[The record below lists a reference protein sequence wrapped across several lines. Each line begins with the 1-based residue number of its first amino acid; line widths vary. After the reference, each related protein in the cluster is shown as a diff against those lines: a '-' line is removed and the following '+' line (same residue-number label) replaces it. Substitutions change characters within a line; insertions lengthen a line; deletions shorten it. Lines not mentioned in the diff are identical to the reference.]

1 MCHRVLVPKMRVTSP
16 APRDVW
22 FDLLESD
29 PNAFVD
35 QTPQSVD
42 VIATLANCTDASRL
56 YEFPDGVKLVLP
68 LLRREGLPV
77 RLSVE
82 RTPVFGGFI
91 ASQPVGAETLRSVFA
106 DLASRPLLQTIVSAS
121 ALGQE
126 AWEAAAPDGVVALPR
141 LAHVLDLAGGFETVW
156 NERFNK
162 QGRRAIR
169 KAEKSNIDVD
179 LDTTGRL
186 IGPFYDLLLR
196 SVNRWAGNSGE
207 PAMIARW
214 RAQRRDPL
222 RRFRLMSEK
231 LGDAFRIW
239 GARVDGKLAAAIIV
253 LQGPNAHYTR
263 GAMDKELAGP
273 TRASFLLQ
281 KLAIEDACESGC
293 RYYHM
298 GQTGT
303 SENLAR
309 FKAQFG
315 ATPRRYS
322 EYCIERLPLAATKA
336 RLRQLM
342 KKIVTSRGAH

>member
-1 MCHRVLVPKMRVTSP
+1 MCHRGLVPKMRVTSP

-22 FDLLESD
+22 LDLLESD

-35 QTPQSVD
+35 QAPHSVD
-42 VIATLANCTDASRL
+42 INAALANCADASRL
-56 YEFPDGVKLVLP
+56 YEFPDGAKLILP
-68 LLRREGLPV
+68 LLRREGLLA

-82 RTPVFGGFI
+82 RTPAFGGLI
-91 ASQPVGAETLRSVFA
+91 ASQPVSAEKLQSVFA
-106 DLASRPLLQTIVSAS
+106 DLASRPLLQTVVSAS

-126 AWEAAAPDGVVALPR
+126 AWEAAVPDGVAATSKT
-141 LAHVLDLAGGFETVW
+141 AHVLDLAGGFGTVW

-162 QGRRAIR
+162 HGRRAVR
-169 KAEKSNIDVD
+169 KAERSNIDVD
-179 LDTTGRL
+179 LDTTGEL
-186 IGPFYDLLLR
+186 IEPFYDLFLR
-196 SVNRWAGNSGE
+196 SVDRWAGKSGE

-222 RRFRLMSEK
+222 RRFRLMSEQ

-239 GARVDGKLAAAIIV
+239 GARVGGKLVAAIIV

-263 GAMDKELAGP
+263 GAMDKKLAGP

-281 KLAIEDACESGC
+281 KLAIEDACEAGC

-298 GQTGT
+298 GQTG
-303 SENLAR
+303 SESLAR
-309 FKAQFG
+309 FKSQFG
-315 ATPRRYS
+315 ATPHRYS

-336 RLRQLM
+336 RVRHLM
-342 KKIVTSRGAH
+342 KRVVTS

>member
-1 MCHRVLVPKMRVTSP
+1 MCQCVPLSKMRVTTP

-22 FDLLESD
+22 LELLKSD

-35 QTPQSVD
+35 QAPQSLD
-42 VIATLANCTDASRL
+42 VIATLENCSDASRL
-56 YEFPDGVKLVLP
+56 YEFPDGVKIVLP
-68 LLRREGLPV
+68 LLRRKGLP
-77 RLSVE
+77 LLLNVE
-82 RTPVFGGFI
+82 RTPGFGGVI
-91 ASQPVGAETLRSVFA
+91 ASQPVSPEKLRSVFA

-121 ALGQE
+121 ALGRE
-126 AWEAAAPDGVVALPR
+126 AWEAAAPDGVAPLPR

-162 QGRRAIR
+162 QGRRAVR
-169 KAEKSNIDVD
+169 KADKSNIDID

-186 IGPFYDLLLR
+186 IEPFYDLFLR
-196 SVNRWAGNSGE
+196 SVNRWASKSGE
-207 PAMIARW
+207 PAKVARW
-214 RAQRRDPL
+214 RARRRDPL

-281 KLAIEDACESGC
+281 KLAIEDACKAGC

-303 SENLAR
+303 SESLAR
-309 FKAQFG
+309 FKSQFG
-315 ATPRRYS
+315 ATPRPYS
-322 EYCIERLPLAATKA
+322 EYCIERLPLAATKS
-336 RLRQLM
+336 RLHQLM
-342 KKIVTSRGAH
+342 KRIVASQANR

>member
-1 MCHRVLVPKMRVTSP
+1 MRVTSP

-22 FDLLESD
+22 LELLESD

-35 QTPQSVD
+35 QAPQSLD
-42 VIATLANCTDASRL
+42 IIATIKNCTDASRL

-68 LLRREGLPV
+68 LLRREKLLA
-77 RLSVE
+77 RLNVE
-82 RTPVFGGFI
+82 RTPVFGGLI
-91 ASQPVGAETLRSVFA
+91 ASEPVSAEKLRSVFT
-106 DLASRPLLQTIVSAS
+106 DLSNRPLLQTIVSAS
-121 ALGQE
+121 ALDQE
-126 AWEAAAPDGVVALPR
+126 AWRDAVPDGVAVMPR

-162 QGRRAIR
+162 QGRRAVR
-169 KAEKSNIDVD
+169 KAERSNIDVD

-186 IGPFYDLLLR
+186 IEPFYDLFLR
-196 SVNRWAGNSGE
+196 SVARWAGESVE

-214 RAQRRDPL
+214 RAQRRDPI

-263 GAMDKELAGP
+263 GAMDIDLAGP

-281 KLAIEDACESGC
+281 KVAIENACEAGC

-303 SENLAR
+303 SESLAR
-309 FKAQFG
+309 FKSQFG
-315 ATPRRYS
+315 ATPRHYS
-322 EYCIERLPLAATKA
+322 EYYIERFPLAATQA
-336 RLRQLM
+336 RLRSLM
-342 KKIVTSRGAH
+342 KRIVTS